1 MVARRAGH
9 VLELHLLG
17 GGHHRVEG
25 LTKLLFQEL
34 HVAAVRGVFGHNLA
48 IERVR
53 IHRQL
58 PRRPPHV
65 LEQPANAP
73 VVVVFVLVA
82 ANTADPAERGGQVDG
97 SVLVLDQRRDQRLEV
112 RPRRVF
118 VPCALHHWIA
128 HGAQQAQ
135 RPDVTVQDVDRPEAP
150 LEAVELQ
157 QSHALGRGVGL
168 LVQARVVPEDQ
179 HLPVADVQPLHVR
192 IVVTEVSGGVQVSQ
206 QLADVREEPVLGI
219 RLTWAS
225 PTVREG
231 NDVHLV
237 LRDGSRVG
245 GVAGQSVAGREHEGN
260 ARALRLGK
268 CLLQPRALQEA
279 NARLRATPLA
289 ET

>member
-9 VLELHLLG
+9 VHELHLLG

-25 LTKLLFQEL
+25 LTELLFQEV

-65 LEQPANAP
+65 LEQPVNAA
-73 VVVVFVLVA
+73 VVVASDVVV

-97 SVLVLDQRRDQRLEV
+97 SVLVLDHRRDQRLEI
-112 RPRRVF
+112 RPRGVF
-118 VPCALHHWIA
+118 VPCARHHWTA

-168 LVQARVVPEDQ
+168 LVQTRVVPKDQ
-179 HLPVADVQPLHVR
+179 HLPVADVQLLGR
-192 IVVTEVSGGVQVSQ
+192 TIEVSRYPSSSQ
-206 QLADVREEPVLGI
+206 TSERSLF
-219 RLTWAS
+219 S
-225 PTVREG
+225 
-231 NDVHLV
+231 
-237 LRDGSRVG
+237 GSG
-245 GVAGQSVAGREHEGN
+245 
-260 ARALRLGK
+260 
-268 CLLQPRALQEA
+268 
-279 NARLRATPLA
+279 
-289 ET
+289 